1 MADGIIQVPIID
13 DAYRNLINLV
23 INAKSLCQI
32 SELAVPY
39 NFDPVNSG
47 IEVSIGQ
54 FQTAIITQA
63 VLRSNFPCEQTT
75 AAFIITP
82 NANRS
87 NILLQNSNGTRL
99 MMFSTTATSIK
110 FSQGID
116 NTSQMLSALI
126 YVIN

>member
-13 DAYRNLINLV
+13 DAYRNLINLI

-32 SELAVPY
+32 SELSVPY

-63 VLRSNFPCEQTT
+63 VLRSSFPCEQTT
-75 AAFIITP
+75 TAFIITP

-87 NILLQNSNGTRL
+87 NILLQNSSGTRL